1 MKQYLLMKFIKWLL
15 FGIAFSQQNITRD
28 FKPRVYTRITINHV
42 QHAVI
47 DFLMQNNINNCYQF
61 LEEHSHMILK
71 CWGGEFWE
79 KKQLFEVDIIVRKE
93 YLSNKITY

>member
-1 MKQYLLMKFIKWLL
+1 MKLIKWL
-15 FGIAFSQQNITRD
+15 AFMAAAQQNITRD

-42 QHAVI
+42 ESRVR
-47 DFLMQNNINNCYQF
+47 DFLMENNINNCYQF
-61 LEEHSHMILK
+61 LEDNSHMILK

>member
-1 MKQYLLMKFIKWLL
+1 MKLIKWL
-15 FGIAFSQQNITRD
+15 AFTAAAQQNITRD

-42 QHAVI
+42 ESRVR
-47 DFLMQNNINNCYQF
+47 DFLMENNINNCYLF
-61 LEEHSHMILK
+61 LEDISLMILK
-71 CWGGEFWE
+71 CWGGDFWE